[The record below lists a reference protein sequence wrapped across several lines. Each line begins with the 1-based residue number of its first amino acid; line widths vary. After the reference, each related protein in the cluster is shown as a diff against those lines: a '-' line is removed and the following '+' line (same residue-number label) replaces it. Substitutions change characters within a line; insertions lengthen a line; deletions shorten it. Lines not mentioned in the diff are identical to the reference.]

1 MRPSSIVL
9 LIATYLF
16 VLPSSYAF
24 SATATAISMGSV
36 EFADVEKAS
45 VAAAGNAATSNTQ
58 SGTITRYGQL
68 SFPFFEPPLSLFSVP
83 LLLLKL
89 VSGKNK

>member
-24 SATATAISMGSV
+24 SASATAVSMGSV

-45 VAAAGNAATSNTQ
+45 VAAVGNAATSNTQ
-58 SGTITRYGQL
+58 SGTITRY
-68 SFPFFEPPLSLFSVP
+68 
-83 LLLLKL
+83 K
-89 VSGKNK
+89 K